1 MDLFEDLKN
10 TLGVEYIQDI
20 KWANLNT
27 LAIALNKLRENEY
40 PTTQWI
46 DLIYYVMNIAPK

>member
-1 MDLFEDLKN
+1 MNLFEDLKN

-46 DLIYYVMNIAPK
+46 DLFYYVMNIAPK